1 MEPLVAALARS
12 LVTAMLTDVWHQIL
26 YALTE
31 ALRDA
36 GSQDADEL
44 PDDLREAR
52 AILIETRKERGP
64 DAAER
69 SAAFLG
75 SRLSARMAEHPDL
88 ARVLARFRDEELAP
102 LLRSEQAHPR
112 ITVYQQSRFGTFT
125 SGGVVTGDVVQ
136 SIDRDQVR
144 DA

>member
-1 MEPLVAALARS
+1 M
-12 LVTAMLTDVWHQIL
+12 DVWHQVL

-36 GSQDADEL
+36 GSEDADEL

-52 AILIETRKERGP
+52 AILLETRRERAA
-64 DAAER
+64 DAPKR
-69 SAAFLG
+69 SAEFLG

-88 ARVLARFRDEELAP
+88 AQVLARFRDEELAP
-102 LLRSEQAHPR
+102 LLRSPEQSHAR
-112 ITVYQQSRFGTFT
+112 SSVYQQSQFVAFT